1 MSFKVDSFY
10 ALEVSTTV
18 YTINPPISVIN
29 TILLSSKGFP
39 SFHKYHADKWPEI
52 IAKSKAFAKFLT
64 KVYSVLEAKT
74 WASTFFFKR
83 LRNDKLHYRE
93 GRGAQF
99 STLNGMEYL

>member
-10 ALEVSTTV
+10 ALEVSRTV

-39 SFHKYHADKWPEI
+39 SFHKYDADKWPEI

-64 KVYSVLEAKT
+64 KVYSVLEAKHGLQP
-74 WASTFFFKR
+74 FF
-83 LRNDKLHYRE
+83 LRDCAMTNHITGKE
-93 GRGAQF
+93 GVHNFQH
-99 STLNGMEYL
+99 